1 MATAAMTTP
10 GATCPGCGLLAL
22 ALECPA
28 CGAATVALD
37 DVVEPVLEEASRQGA
52 AVLRVPADAGL
63 EEIGGVGAVLRY

>member
-1 MATAAMTTP
+1 
-10 GATCPGCGLLAL
+10 
-22 ALECPA
+22 
-28 CGAATVALD
+28 VALD